1 MHRTMLLAVL
11 LGGGSPWFVVAQE
24 GAPSPLCPVPI
35 GMDAAPLAEV
45 PAPAASAW
53 PWALPFVR
61 ETRYGARPN
70 VGSSGSPTHGYDH
83 YDLPSKHYG
92 LWFRPSAA
100 AEDECQHCRSR
111 PFAPKG
117 YGWANRRTGF
127 EIDYHPYVVRQLPSV
142 HGPSYY
148 YRQPRSACPCL
159 LQGCKPTLDGQ
170 N

>member
-1 MHRTMLLAVL
+1 MHRAMLISLVL
-11 LGGGSPWFVVAQE
+11 WGAFPAFLRAQE
-24 GAPSPLCPVPI
+24 GSAGPLCPAPI
-35 GMDAAPLAEV
+35 GMEEPLPAGV
-45 PAPAASAW
+45 NAPAHS
-53 PWALPFVR
+53 PLFWALPFVR
-61 ETRYGARPN
+61 DTRYGARPN
-70 VGSSGSPTHGYDH
+70 AGSSGSPTHGYDH

-92 LWFRPSAA
+92 LWFRPAAA

-127 EIDYHPYVVRQLPSV
+127 EIDYHPYVVKQLPSV

-159 LQGCKPTLDGQ
+159 LQGFKPTLDGQ
-170 N
+170 H

>member
-1 MHRTMLLAVL
+1 MQRVL
-11 LGGGSPWFVVAQE
+11 IVSVVLWGASPAFTLAQE
-24 GAPSPLCPVPI
+24 TSQGALCPAPI
-35 GMDAAPLAEV
+35 GMDEPSTAGAPGPGLSV
-45 PAPAASAW
+45 L

-61 ETRYGARPN
+61 DTRYGARPSF
-70 VGSSGSPTHGYDH
+70 GSPGSPTQGYDH

-148 YRQPRSACPCL
+148 YRQPRSACPCT

-170 N
+170 H